1 MAAVDSAHRI
11 RLHNGSNEDLT
22 VFGGL
27 FVGWSQTSHKLFG
40 RESGDIFDDSNA
52 TSGDM
57 AMWITSVDSTRQIGR
72 RSHSDDVLPVVGG
85 LWMGL
90 W

>member
-1 MAAVDSAHRI
+1 MVTA
-11 RLHNGSNEDLT
+11 
-22 VFGGL
+22 
-27 FVGWSQTSHKLFG
+27 SHKLFG

-57 AMWITSVDSTRQIGR
+57 ATWITSVDSTRQIGLG
-72 RSHSDDVLPVVGG
+72 SHSDDVLPVVGG
-85 LWMGL
+85 LRMGL

>member
-1 MAAVDSAHRI
+1 MV
-11 RLHNGSNEDLT
+11 T
-22 VFGGL
+22 
-27 FVGWSQTSHKLFG
+27 TSHKSFG

-57 AMWITSVDSTRQIGR
+57 ATCIASVDSTRQIGLG
-72 RSHSDDVLPVVGG
+72 SHSDDVLPVVGG
-85 LWMGL
+85 LRMGL